1 MYSMNTGINLT
12 YWMENWNIKVGS
24 FSYYNE
30 KWSWTSKSTNRY
42 VLGEGNP
49 STRVSEMRNFYI
61 SKDWIKYCPYQGY
74 FLFYYRGDGFEN
86 YKIQSVELRRAIM
99 NTIHQF
105 WDTNGTKT
113 VWKVGDPDYKIE
125 NLDLEYLDLTQPYM

>member
-42 VLGEGNP
+42 VLGEGDLKK
-49 STRVSEMRNFYI
+49 S
-61 SKDWIKYCPYQGY
+61 
-74 FLFYYRGDGFEN
+74 N
-86 YKIQSVELRRAIM
+86 Y
-99 NTIHQF
+99 
-105 WDTNGTKT
+105 
-113 VWKVGDPDYKIE
+113 
-125 NLDLEYLDLTQPYM
+125 

>member
-1 MYSMNTGINLT
+1 
-12 YWMENWNIKVGS
+12 
-24 FSYYNE
+24 
-30 KWSWTSKSTNRY
+30 
-42 VLGEGNP
+42 
-49 STRVSEMRNFYI
+49 MRNFYI
-61 SKDWIKYCPYQGY
+61 SKDCIKYYPYQR
-74 FLFYYRGDGFEN
+74 FFLLFYYRGDGFED

-113 VWKVGDPDYKIE
+113 IWKVGDPDYKIE

>member
-1 MYSMNTGINLT
+1 MKWEISISAKI
-12 YWMENWNIKVGS
+12 ESNIAHIKD
-24 FSYYNE
+24 
-30 KWSWTSKSTNRY
+30 
-42 VLGEGNP
+42 
-49 STRVSEMRNFYI
+49 I
-61 SKDWIKYCPYQGY
+61 S
-74 FLFYYRGDGFEN
+74 LFYYRGDGFEN

-113 VWKVGDPDYKIE
+113 VWKVGDPDYKVE

>member
-1 MYSMNTGINLT
+1 
-12 YWMENWNIKVGS
+12 
-24 FSYYNE
+24 
-30 KWSWTSKSTNRY
+30 
-42 VLGEGNP
+42 
-49 STRVSEMRNFYI
+49 MRNFYI
-61 SKDWIKYCPYQGY
+61 SKDCIKYYPYQSFF
-74 FLFYYRGDGFEN
+74 FLIHYRGDGFED

-113 VWKVGDPDYKIE
+113 VWKVGDPDYKVE